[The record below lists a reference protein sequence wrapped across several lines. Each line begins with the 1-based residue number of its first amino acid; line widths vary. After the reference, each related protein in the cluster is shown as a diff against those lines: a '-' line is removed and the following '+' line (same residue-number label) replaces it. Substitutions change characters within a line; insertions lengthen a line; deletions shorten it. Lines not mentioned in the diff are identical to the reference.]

1 MTKEIEYLFP
11 RFLSVTPLREEVGE
25 VPTSFLADLDLD
37 AASKTAEDQDEQ
49 HVAIYELSK
58 VFRVDREPTLT
69 ATENPE
75 VED

>member
-11 RFLSVTPLREEVGE
+11 RFLSVTPIRETADE

-49 HVAIYELSK
+49 YVAVYELSK
-58 VFRVDREPTLT
+58 VFSVSREPTLIAST
-69 ATENPE
+69 NPA
-75 VED
+75 VEE